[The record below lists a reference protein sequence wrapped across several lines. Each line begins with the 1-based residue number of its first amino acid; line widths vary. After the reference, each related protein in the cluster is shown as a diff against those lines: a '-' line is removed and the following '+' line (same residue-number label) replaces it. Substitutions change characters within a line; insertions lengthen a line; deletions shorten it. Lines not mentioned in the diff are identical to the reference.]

1 MRTFVAVEIDN
12 ILVLDSIKNIQK
24 NLSLQAKP
32 VDTQNMHFTMMFLGE
47 ISEDVIQ
54 KIQNALSE
62 IKFSEFVIK
71 FIGVGAFPKVKS
83 PRVIWV
89 GVDEKS
95 SEQLKALAIKV
106 ENTLSPLGF
115 HNDKSFQPHVTIFRI
130 KNKIKDISDELKKHN
145 NYTIGMQKISKMKL
159 KESKLTPNGP
169 IYSDMQVIKA
179 Q

>member
-12 ILVLDSIKNIQK
+12 ILVLDSFKKIQK
-24 NLSLQAKP
+24 SLNLQAKP
-32 VDTQNMHFTMMFLGE
+32 VSTQNMHFTMMFLGE
-47 ISEDVIQ
+47 ISEDVLE

-71 FIGVGAFPKVKS
+71 FIGAGAFPKVKS

-95 SEQLKALAIKV
+95 SEQLKALSSKV
-106 ENTLSPLGF
+106 DNALTPLGF

-130 KNKIKDISDELKKHN
+130 KNKVNDISEELKKHS
-145 NYTIGMQKISKMKL
+145 NYTIGMQKISKIKL
-159 KESKLTPNGP
+159 KKSLLTPSGP
-169 IYSDMQVIKA
+169 VYSDLQVINA